1 MIEKI
6 KGKELNTAIE
16 KELIRM
22 CDEGFEQSPI
32 TQANLFRRLN
42 AKGLI
47 STRSTLTSRKSL
59 IESFAKQQKEAVS
72 GTLGKTLK
80 DTASMTRADLE
91 KANARLIEQVE
102 TARKMLQDNTECI
115 IGMAKTIRLQTQ
127 VRNIERCLSP
137 YLIRELHQR
146 KEGKDND

>member
-1 MIEKI
+1 MIDKI
-6 KGKELNTAIE
+6 KGKELNTVIE

-59 IESFAKQQKEAVS
+59 IESFAKQQKEAVA

-91 KANARLIEQVE
+91 RANASLIEQVK
-102 TARKMLQDNTECI
+102 TARKMLQGNTECI
-115 IGMAKTIRLQTQ
+115 IDIAKTIRLQNQ

-137 YLIRELHQR
+137 YLIRELHQSQ
-146 KEGKDND
+146 KQDKK

>member
-47 STRSTLTSRKSL
+47 NTRSTLTSRKSL

-91 KANARLIEQVE
+91 KANARLIEQIE

-137 YLIRELHQR
+137 YLIRELHQH